1 MWFKEI
7 ETLTCQK
14 DFGLAADQHA
24 IAILG
29 STVVL
34 ANITISPFSA
44 FLEALDE
51 EGAICQHPNP
61 WAGS

>member
-1 MWFKEI
+1 MWCKEI

-29 STVVL
+29 GTVVL
-34 ANITISPFSA
+34 ANITITPFFA

-51 EGAICQHPNP
+51 QRAICQHLNP
-61 WAGS
+61 WAGG